1 MKLMFPK
8 LESNLEHLF
17 AQNILYEYF
26 GEKDYFLFL

>member
-1 MKLMFPK
+1 MELMFPK

-17 AQNILYEYF
+17 AQNILYEY